1 MKKTLLPL
9 AAFLALSGA
18 APTASAQE
26 ARKQPAEPSS
36 PIQLEL
42 GGYMNWYGTYAN
54 QKRSTLVNFA
64 GTDMLVPIGKYNS
77 FDVMGSAEIYFSGS
91 TVLDNGMKIGAMVQL
106 RAGTD
111 PDTDT
116 NAVDQTYVTVD
127 SGIGRIIVGNVKNVA
142 YQMAVTSPNVSTIG
156 VQETDFDRMV
166 IMPAGFNHYDATY
179 ATFDDVS
186 TKVSYITPT
195 FAGFTAA
202 VSLLPGNNTKGQ
214 DSNNLLFPIS
224 GNSKER
230 TFRNGFVGVGL
241 YQGDFGRFNLDAS
254 LSYASYKPN
263 FTFADP
269 LTNTFFQPGS
279 KRIQEYA
286 GGINVGMGNW
296 TVGGSYRYVDAPL
309 DMREFE
315 GHVWDAGVSY
325 VFGPV
330 ETSVNYLQSRVNNV
344 RQQGKDEFSMYQVA
358 GKYKLGAGVDTF
370 VNVAYVEYDSADR
383 ARGRSN
389 EGVAV
394 ATGMSLTF

>member
-1 MKKTLLPL
+1 MKRTLLPFMAWL
-9 AAFLALSGA
+9 VLSST
-18 APTASAQE
+18 APAASAQE
-26 ARKQPAEPSS
+26 ARKQPAAPSS

-54 QKRSTLVNFA
+54 QKRSTLVGFA
-64 GTDMLVPIGKYNS
+64 GAGMDVPIGKYNS

-91 TVLDNGMKIGAMVQL
+91 TVLDNGIKVGAMVQL

-116 NAVDQTYVTVD
+116 NTIDQTYLTVD

-142 YQMAVTSPNVSTIG
+142 YQMAVTSPNVSTVG
-156 VQETDFDRMV
+156 VQETDFDRMI
-166 IMPAGFNHYDATY
+166 IMPVGFNYYNATY

-195 FAGFTAA
+195 LAGFTAA
-202 VSLLPGNNTKGQ
+202 VSLMPGNNTKGQ
-214 DSNNLLFPIS
+214 DSNNLLFPIYS
-224 GNSKER
+224 NAKDR
-230 TFRNGFVGVGL
+230 PFRSGFVGVAL

-263 FTFADP
+263 YIFSNP
-269 LTNTFFQPGS
+269 LTNTFFRPGT
-279 KRIQEYA
+279 KRLQEYA

-309 DMREFE
+309 DMREYE
-315 GHVWDAGVSY
+315 GHVWDAGISY
-325 VFGPV
+325 MFGPV
-330 ETSVNYLQSRVNNV
+330 ETSVNYLQSRVNNEF
-344 RQQGKDEFSMYQVA
+344 QPGKDQFSMYQVA

-370 VNVAYVEYDSADR
+370 VNIAYIEYDSADR

-394 ATGMSLTF
+394 ATGMSLAF

>member
-18 APTASAQE
+18 ASAQE
-26 ARKQPAEPSS
+26 ARKQPAEPSL

-64 GTDMLVPIGKYNS
+64 GTNMLVPIGKYNS

-91 TVLDNGMKIGAMVQL
+91 TTLNNGIKVGAMVQL

-116 NAVDQTYVTVD
+116 NAVDQTYLTVD
-127 SGIGRIIVGNVKNVA
+127 SAIGRIIVGNVKNVA
-142 YQMAVTSPNVSTIG
+142 YQMAVTSPDVSTVG
-156 VQETDFDRMV
+156 VQETDFTRM
-166 IMPAGFNHYDATY
+166 IITPADFNFYDATY
-179 ATFDDVS
+179 ARFDDVS

-195 FAGFTAA
+195 LAGFTAA
-202 VSLLPGNNTKGQ
+202 VSVMPGNNKKGQ

-263 FTFADP
+263 FIFADP
-269 LTNTFFQPGS
+269 VTNTFFRPDS

-286 GGINVGMGNW
+286 GGINIGMGNW
-296 TVGGSYRYVDAPL
+296 TAGGSYRYVDAPR

-315 GHVWDAGVSY
+315 GYVWDAGVSY
-325 VFGPV
+325 MFGPV
-330 ETSVNYLQSRVNNV
+330 ETSVNYMQSRVNNIS
-344 RQQGKDEFSMYQVA
+344 QQGRDEFNMYQIA
-358 GKYKLGAGVDTF
+358 GKYRLGAGVDTF
-370 VNVAYVEYDSADR
+370 VNIAYVEYDSADR
-383 ARGRSN
+383 ARGWSN

-394 ATGMSLTF
+394 ATGMSLAF